1 MAEWLVLRLAHGQEE
16 RASWMSADARGQPL
30 AAPQSGTL
38 SQAAA
43 AAAGRRVAVIV
54 PSSDVLMTEV
64 ELPVKSGVRVQQVVP
79 YALEEQLAADIET
92 LHFALGARDPHTG
105 RTAVAVVTR
114 ALMDQWTGALTAAG
128 LAPEIVCTEA
138 ALLPDNPGHVL
149 VLLEGDTLCVRRSG
163 RMPLALPALDV
174 KVALTTSLGED
185 IAADDLIFYASPE
198 DWHRRSAEVE
208 ALRGQCASLKVQL
221 LNFGPL
227 PLLAPQ
233 LGEGRILNLLR
244 EQYAPKSSL
253 GAPWRRW
260 RLAAV
265 LAVALLALHVSGL
278 ALQLQL
284 QHHSEHTLDDAIGSI
299 ARDVIP
305 GDSGRGAV
313 RERIEQRLLAQSGGT
328 TAGLLPALSV
338 LAQALRGADGAQVQA
353 LSYRDDGLDLKL
365 KAREAENLER
375 VDQSLR
381 SNGWQAELT
390 SGTSAGAAYEGHIQA
405 RAPGAPGTAGRS
417 SR

>member
-1 MAEWLVLRLAHGQEE
+1 MAEWLVLRLAPGQEQ
-16 RASWMSADARGQPL
+16 RASWMSADAHGQPL
-30 AAPQSGTL
+30 ATPQSGAL
-38 SQAAA
+38 SQAAV
-43 AAAGRRVAVIV
+43 AAAGRRLAVIV

-64 ELPVKSGVRVQQVVP
+64 ELPPVKSGVRVQQLVP

-92 LHFALGARDPHTG
+92 LHFALGARNLHTG

-114 ALMDQWTGALTAAG
+114 ALMDQWTGALAAAG
-128 LAPEIVCTEA
+128 LEPEILCTEA

-149 VLLEGDTLCVRRSG
+149 ALLEADTLWVRRSG
-163 RMPLALPALDV
+163 QMPLALPALDV
-174 KVALTTSLGED
+174 KVALTTALGAD
-185 IAADDLIFYASPE
+185 ITADDLIFYASPE

-208 ALRGQCASLKVQL
+208 ALRSQCASLKVQL

-233 LGEGRILNLLR
+233 LEQGRALNLLR
-244 EQYAPKSSL
+244 DQYAPKSSL

-260 RLAAV
+260 RLAAM
-265 LAVALLALHVSGL
+265 LAAALLALHVSGL

-284 QHHSEHTLDDAIGSI
+284 QRHSERTLDDAIGSI
-299 ARDVIP
+299 ARSVIP

-313 RERIEQRLLAQSGGT
+313 RERIEQRLLGAQAGGSD
-328 TAGLLPALSV
+328 AGLLPALSV
-338 LAQALRGADGAQVQA
+338 LAQALKGADGAQIQS
-353 LSYRDDGLDLKL
+353 LSFRDDGLDLQL
-365 KAREAENLER
+365 TAHDAENLER

-405 RAPGAPGTAGRS
+405 RAPGAAAGSGR
-417 SR
+417 